1 MFFSSRISKSDVL
14 KTLANNDKK
23 ETDTRQIKV
32 DKHVA
37 QKSKK
42 QLPKV
47 SIIIQFPLNH
57 FGESFKGNC
66 IPNITQATYK

>member
-37 QKSKK
+37 LKTKK

-47 SIIIQFPLNH
+47 CTILPFRLND
-57 FGESFKGNC
+57 FGELYPHHN
-66 IPNITQATYK
+66 

>member
-37 QKSKK
+37 QKTKK

-47 SIIIQFPLNH
+47 CTILQFPLNH
-57 FGESFKGNC
+57 YGESFLFIYLHILG
-66 IPNITQATYK
+66 IT